1 MTSWWR
7 RLSLKARL
15 MLIGVAGLAVGL
27 AVGGL
32 VLIAA
37 LGYALQRTVD
47 GEALQT
53 ARGVAR
59 LVDENALPNPVPVA
73 GVQVLVQ
80 VVDDHN
86 RVRAAS
92 IDADRL
98 TPVLFD
104 GELARARAGERLF
117 IPGDRIG
124 TDGTV
129 RVVAVTAGPA
139 DDRQT
144 VLVAK
149 SMADVA
155 HGVRLLRTTL
165 LIAFPLIVA
174 ALAAVA
180 WRVVGATLRPVEALR
195 QGAEE
200 ITGGVRPGQL
210 PVPASRDE
218 IRRLAVTLNDMLDR
232 LDAARVR
239 QRAFVADAA
248 HELRS
253 PLANMRTQLEVA
265 QRLGDRT
272 DWPAVSQDLLTDTER
287 LSRLVDDLLLL
298 AHADDAEPGRPDRGG
313 RVQPVELGEL
323 VAGVA
328 QRFPRPPVRVASP
341 ERPLWTLGDADE
353 LGRVVANLV
362 DNAVR
367 HTRTTVVVAAVA
379 DGPYHLLTVT
389 DDGPGVPAADRER
402 VFGRFTRL
410 DDARA
415 RDGGGAGLGLAIVRE
430 LVRRNRGT
438 VVLTDAAPGLRAEVR
453 LRAADPPPG
462 QTDRSG
468 QGDRAA
474 ARAVQ
479 TGADESATPAGKAT
493 ATEKQ

>member
-1 MTSWWR
+1 
-7 RLSLKARL
+7 
-15 MLIGVAGLAVGL
+15 MLIGVAGLTVGL

-32 VLIAA
+32 VLVTA

-53 ARGVAR
+53 ARGVAE
-59 LVDENALPNPVPVA
+59 LVDQDALPNPVPVA
-73 GVQVLVQ
+73 GVQVVVQ
-80 VVDDHN
+80 VVDGRN

-98 TPVLFD
+98 TPLLFD
-104 GELARARAGERLF
+104 AELARARAGDRLF

-124 TDGTV
+124 ADGPV

-149 SMADVA
+149 SMSDVL

-180 WRVVGATLRPVEALR
+180 WRVVSAALRPVEALR
-195 QGAEE
+195 TGAEE

-210 PVPASRDE
+210 PLPASQDE
-218 IRRLAVTLNDMLDR
+218 IHRLAVTLNTMLDR
-232 LDAARVR
+232 LDAARAR

-272 DWPAVSQDLLTDTER
+272 DWAEVSQDLLTDAER

-298 AHADDAEPGRPDRGG
+298 ARADDAEPAAPADGLRNR
-313 RVQPVELGEL
+313 PVELGEVVTR
-323 VAGVA
+323 VAR
-328 QRFPRPPVRVASP
+328 RFPRPPVRVVP
-341 ERPLWTLGDADE
+341 PDRPLWTVGDPDE
-353 LGRVVANLV
+353 IARIVANLL

-367 HTRTTVVVAAVA
+367 HAHGQVVAAAMA

-389 DDGPGVPAADRER
+389 DDGPGVPEADRER
-402 VFGRFTRL
+402 VFDRFTRL

-415 RDGGGAGLGLAIVRE
+415 RDAGGAGLGLAIVRE
-430 LVRRNRGT
+430 LVRRHRGT
-438 VVLTDAAPGLRAEVR
+438 VRLADAEPGLRVEVR
-453 LRAADPPPG
+453 L
-462 QTDRSG
+462 
-468 QGDRAA
+468 
-474 ARAVQ
+474 
-479 TGADESATPAGKAT
+479 PAHRD
-493 ATEKQ
+493 